1 MILPITNQPIMRL
14 LWKTKNQGKNTP
26 SLEEFN
32 RGRWLHIFF
41 FFFLLLFFPFR
52 FFSFSS
58 FKDKWSGSY
67 KQSVDGT
74 FLLLDD
80 RAAREMG
87 GVSMQTGEKEGKLV
101 YKRETEPR

>member
-1 MILPITNQPIMRL
+1 MAPY
-14 LWKTKNQGKNTP
+14 
-26 SLEEFN
+26 
-32 RGRWLHIFF
+32 FF